1 MFDRLK
7 SMQMLAS
14 IRMLASVVVLASLL
28 LAACGAPAT
37 PAVTPPPDTPAV
49 TSTATPAPTGSGAAH
64 LSLIQSELPRET
76 APQVSD
82 VAREA
87 LAAGN
92 RAFALDLY
100 RELRE
105 QDGNLF
111 YSPYSISTALAM
123 AYAGAAGETQRQMA
137 EALHLTLPPEEVHAA
152 FNALN
157 LDLMSPE
164 DGAAFRLNVANALW
178 AQAGHE
184 FLPSYLDTLAVN
196 YGAGLRLADFTQDA
210 LREEARK
217 AINAWVSEQ
226 TENKITELLQQGDLT
241 PDARLVLLNAIYFKA
256 DWSVP
261 FRGDMQGNFTRL
273 DGSQITVPVM
283 SRRTE
288 TPYLAGKGF
297 EAFALEYKGDRVQ
310 MLVLVPDAG
319 TFAAFEET
327 LDAARVAEIIAGL
340 ESTDLQVTMPKFQ
353 FKARFALQNALASL
367 GMKDAF
373 QAGAADFSGMDG
385 TRDLFIQSVVHEA
398 YVAVDEEGT
407 EAAAATGVVV
417 GIVSVPM
424 NIINVDRPFIFL
436 IHDTETDTLLFV
448 GRVLDPAA

>member
-1 MFDRLK
+1 MFEHSK
-7 SMQMLAS
+7 YV
-14 IRMLASVVVLASLL
+14 RMLASVVIFASVL
-28 LAACGAPAT
+28 LAACGTPAT
-37 PAVTPPPDTPAV
+37 PAVTPLPDTPSV
-49 TSTATPAPTGSGAAH
+49 TATATPAPAGPGGAH
-64 LSLIQSELPRET
+64 LSLVQSELPRET

-82 VAREA
+82 EAREA
-87 LAAGN
+87 LAAGS

-100 RELRE
+100 RALRE

-137 EALHLTLPPEEVHAA
+137 EVLHFTLPPAEVHPA

-157 LDLMSPE
+157 LDLTSPE
-164 DGAAFRLNVANALW
+164 DEAAFRLNVANALW
-178 AQAGHE
+178 AQAGYE
-184 FLPSYLDTLAVN
+184 FMPSYLDTLAVH

-226 TENKITELLQQGDLT
+226 TENKIEELLQQGDLT

-256 DWSVP
+256 DWTTP
-261 FRGDMQGNFTRL
+261 FRGDMQSNFTRL

-297 EAFALEYKGDRVQ
+297 EAFALGYKGDRVQ
-310 MLVLVPDAG
+310 MLALVPDAG
-319 TFAAFEET
+319 TFTDFEEI
-327 LDAARVAEIIAGL
+327 LDAARVAEIMAGL
-340 ESTDLQVTMPKFQ
+340 ESTDLQVTMPKFE
-353 FKARFALQNALASL
+353 FKARFALQNVLASL

-373 QAGAADFSGMDG
+373 QAGVADFSGMDG
-385 TRDLFIQSVVHEA
+385 TRDLYIQSVVHEA

-424 NIINVDRPFIFL
+424 NMINVDRPFIFL

-448 GRVLDPAA
+448 GRVLDPNA